1 MFTTAIIERQERRKI
16 MKKIIIVFMVVIMT
30 LIMSG
35 CGEAPKPTLS
45 PEGVE
50 TIVTET
56 ILYENVLTYWD

>member
-1 MFTTAIIERQERRKI
+1 
-16 MKKIIIVFMVVIMT
+16 MKKFIIVFMVVIIT

-50 TIVTET
+50 TIITEN
-56 ILYENVLTYWD
+56 ILYENVTTYWD

>member
-1 MFTTAIIERQERRKI
+1 MRKY
-16 MKKIIIVFMVVIMT
+16 IIVIMVIIMS

-50 TIVTET
+50 TIITENIITET
-56 ILYENVLTYWD
+56 ILYENVSIYWD